1 MSRRDR
7 YHDAVVHAL
16 ERDGWTITDDPLTLK
31 YGDRRLFVD
40 LGAEN
45 LIAAEKDRQRIAVE
59 IKSFVGQ
66 SEVHDLEVALGQYV
80 LYRSLLEDQEPART
94 LYLAIPKFAHN
105 DIFSDRFG
113 EFVIRKHQLRLI
125 VFNNDEE
132 IVQWLP

>member
-1 MSRRDR
+1 M
-7 YHDAVVHAL
+7 
-16 ERDGWTITDDPLTLK
+16 TLK